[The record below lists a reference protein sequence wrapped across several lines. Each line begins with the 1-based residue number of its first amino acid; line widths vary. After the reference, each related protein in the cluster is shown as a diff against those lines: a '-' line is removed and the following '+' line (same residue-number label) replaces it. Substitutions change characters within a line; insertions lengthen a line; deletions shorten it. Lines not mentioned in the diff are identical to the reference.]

1 MKSICGL
8 DLVCGPQLANHCLER
23 NSWSKCVAFVCL
35 LESSACSKVTYVMAL
50 VYFRKDLGLAYTF
63 AWSYWHIHFWHMWIS
78 GSHQGTLH
86 RRIIWKVP
94 PKHSS
99 SGPSVDQWHQAVC
112 REPRQLQYFFKCT
125 PGDCVYDCSWVK
137 SQQIRA
143 MAFKLS
149 PSADAP
155 RPPLNPAA
163 MALIDSKSGAP
174 GWIPRVAFSRSFPCI
189 TADLG
194 ATLQSHCHREWKIDP
209 AKILPSAEISQLACL
224 TALPRGVSVPLWCG
238 LFPPQLRSL

>member
-35 LESSACSKVTYVMAL
+35 LESSACLKVTYVMAL

-63 AWSYWHIHFWHMWIS
+63 AWSHWHIHFWHMWIS

-125 PGDCVYDCSWVK
+125 PGDYVYDCSWVK
-137 SQQIRA
+137 NQQIRA

-155 RPPLNPAA
+155 IKPSCRGIHRLQVRSSGVDSQSCVFQKFPMHHCWPGGYASEPL
-163 MALIDSKSGAP
+163 
-174 GWIPRVAFSRSFPCI
+174 
-189 TADLG
+189 
-194 ATLQSHCHREWKIDP
+194 
-209 AKILPSAEISQLACL
+209 SQ
-224 TALPRGVSVPLWCG
+224 RMENWS
-238 LFPPQLRSL
+238 S